1 MSFYRSLKEICLNR
15 RRRKAFLI
23 GGSMSALATT
33 TSGEALGRLTRDD
46 IPFLFDALSISPDG
60 TIVHT
65 AREALRFSFDY
76 QGITF
81 NAEGRREGDSFI
93 LAIVADLGP
102 LPFSAE
108 SAPARRAIQDL
119 VLASSAMIGPRISIS
134 DDQAIRVDASLA
146 LLKPVSPVTTL
157 TLVTE
162 LLLILKPWLA
172 RLGAL
177 IESASQTPA
186 APPASLN

>member
-1 MSFYRSLKEICLNR
+1 
-15 RRRKAFLI
+15 
-23 GGSMSALATT
+23 MSAPATN

-46 IPFLFDALSISPDG
+46 IPFLFDALTLGPDG

-65 AREALRFSFDY
+65 AREKLRFSFDY

-81 NAEGRREGDSFI
+81 NAEGSRDGDSFMLTI
-93 LAIVADLGP
+93 FANLGP

-108 SAPARRAIQDL
+108 SAQARRAIQDL
-119 VLASSAMIGPRISIS
+119 VLASGSIIGSHFSIGE
-134 DDQAIRVDASLA
+134 DQTIRLDASLS

-172 RLGAL
+172 RLGTL
-177 IESASQTPA
+177 IESASQQPAVPPA
-186 APPASLN
+186 ALN